1 MGKLVKKDGKFLKKD
16 GKFVTTDDPSKCPC
30 CGGDGPCPPG
40 KFCTWT
46 PPDPCSTGKCTSSV
60 SDTPVECPEGFPYDC
75 TSEEACNQWYEAHP
89 NPPCDCWV
97 CVDGEWVN
105 QQDYAAECFEK
116 GGYPG
121 SAPPEGVECI
131 PPVKYI
137 CATRV
142 DACTQFPLN
151 YGQWQYN
158 SFGQWVI
165 RRSRCASQFPAD
177 TCTIADAPSRPGTPG
192 EIVNVGCKAV
202 TPNTTKECIT
212 EEEFNKG
219 GWTKVSGPH
228 DTLQLCEAACNPPP
242 PPPGQ
247 LWCCD
252 GGTEGYFCGER
263 VNVPGIGEM
272 IGDAPIGIC
281 NSVKKVDD
289 CSECGPPP
297 CTDGED
303 AGVWQLELCDEEDC
317 GFPVCGNSPPNG
329 VGRRFA
335 TRKEC
340 EDCHRDAGTC
350 NKEHP
355 LCWENNSKA
364 PQDNPLP

>member
-1 MGKLVKKDGKFLKKD
+1 MSKLLKSKEGKLFKKNGKLVR
-16 GKFVTTDDPSKCPC
+16 TDNPANCDC
-30 CGGDGPCPPG
+30 CGDPPPPPVKYICAIREDSCAQFPLNYGQYQYRSDGVWAIRRSRCAGQIPADTCTIADPPSRPGAFPGEIVNVGCKAVAPITTKECITEEEFNKGGWTKLSGPHDTLQICEAACNPPPPCPGG
-40 KFCTWT
+40 KFCTWN

-89 NPPCDCWV
+89 NPPCDCWF
-97 CVDGEWVN
+97 CEDGEWVN
-105 QQDYAAECFEK
+105 NPSLTCLEE
-116 GGYPG
+116 GGFLG
-121 SAPPEGVECI
+121 LNPPEGVDC
-131 PPVKYI
+131 
-137 CATRV
+137 
-142 DACTQFPLN
+142 L
-151 YGQWQYN
+151 
-158 SFGQWVI
+158 
-165 RRSRCASQFPAD
+165 
-177 TCTIADAPSRPGTPG
+177 
-192 EIVNVGCKAV
+192 
-202 TPNTTKECIT
+202 
-212 EEEFNKG
+212 
-219 GWTKVSGPH
+219 
-228 DTLQLCEAACNPPP
+228 

-317 GFPVCGNSPPNG
+317 GFPVCGDSPPNG

-340 EDCHRDAGTC
+340 EDCHRDARTC
-350 NKEHP
+350 NKQHP
-355 LCWENNSKA
+355 LCWDK
-364 PQDNPLP
+364 PTKDNPLP

>member
-16 GKFVTTDDPSKCPC
+16 GKFVTTDNPANCPC
-30 CGGDGPCPPG
+30 CGGDPCPPG
-40 KFCTWT
+40 KFCIWT
-46 PPDPCSTGKCTSSV
+46 PPDQCATGKCTSYE
-60 SDTPVECPEGFPYDC
+60 SDDPIECPFPYDC
-75 TSEEACNQWYEAHP
+75 TSEQACNQWYEQNP

-105 QQDYAAECFEK
+105 QKDYAAECSEK

-121 SAPPEGVECI
+121 SAPPEGVECK

-137 CATRV
+137 CATRT
-142 DACTQFPLN
+142 DSCGEFPLN

-177 TCTIADAPSRPGTPG
+177 TCTIADAPQRPGTPG

-202 TPNTTKECIT
+202 TPDTTKECIT

-219 GWTKVSGPH
+219 GWIKVSGPH
-228 DTLQLCEAACNPPP
+228 DTLEICEADCNPPP
-242 PPPGQ
+242 PPVQ

-252 GGTEGYFCGER
+252 GGAEGYFCGER

-272 IGDAPIGIC
+272 IGDAPIDIC
-281 NSVKKVDD
+281 TSVNKVDD
-289 CSECGPPP
+289 CVDCGPPEPP
-297 CTDGED
+297 CDGESEQ
-303 AGVWQLELCDEEDC
+303 GTWQLELCDEEDC
-317 GFPVCGNSPPNG
+317 KYVTCGQSGSG
-329 VGRRFA
+329 VGPKFLTQQACR
-335 TRKEC
+335 
-340 EDCHRDAGTC
+340 DCHNLRETC
-350 NKEHP
+350 SLDHP
-355 LCWENNSKA
+355 LCVLNR
-364 PQDNPLP
+364 NPLP

>member
-1 MGKLVKKDGKFLKKD
+1 MSKLLKSKEGKLFKKNGKLVR
-16 GKFVTTDDPSKCPC
+16 TDNPANCDC
-30 CGGDGPCPPG
+30 CGDPP
-40 KFCTWT
+40 
-46 PPDPCSTGKCTSSV
+46 P
-60 SDTPVECPEGFPYDC
+60 
-75 TSEEACNQWYEAHP
+75 
-89 NPPCDCWV
+89 
-97 CVDGEWVN
+97 
-105 QQDYAAECFEK
+105 
-116 GGYPG
+116 
-121 SAPPEGVECI
+121 

-137 CATRV
+137 CAIRE
-142 DACTQFPLN
+142 DSCAQFPLN
-151 YGQWQYN
+151 YGQYQYR
-158 SFGQWVI
+158 SDGVWAI
-165 RRSRCASQFPAD
+165 RRSRCAGQIPAD
-177 TCTIADAPSRPGTPG
+177 TCTIADPPSRPGAFPG

-202 TPNTTKECIT
+202 APITTKECIT

-219 GWTKVSGPH
+219 GWTKLSGPH
-228 DTLQLCEAACNPPP
+228 DTLQICEAACNPPP
-242 PPPGQ
+242 PPCEEITCTAWEQTTDADGNNYCVRQCCKAELRPDVNGDLTCTCIEQ
-247 LWCCD
+247 SYEEISYDLTLCGGGPSLWCCD

-317 GFPVCGNSPPNG
+317 GFPVCGDSPPNG

-340 EDCHRDAGTC
+340 EDCHRDARTC
-350 NKEHP
+350 NKQHP
-355 LCWENNSKA
+355 LCWDK
-364 PQDNPLP
+364 PTKDNPLP